1 MTNKEYTS
9 IITLPDGT
17 CARVYA
23 ISSASP
29 KGSSVEV
36 RGDNGVI
43 ITTLEFDHD
52 YQAKRVAE
60 LIMDCLRKGKKAIQ
74 PDWSFLT
81 DVEHMIG

>member
-1 MTNKEYTS
+1 MSDKEYTS

-23 ISSASP
+23 ITSASP
-29 KGSSVEV
+29 KGNSVEV
-36 RGDNGVI
+36 RGDNCI
-43 ITTLEFDHD
+43 ITTLDLDHD

-60 LIMDCLRKGKKAIQ
+60 LIMDCLKKGKKAIQ

-81 DVEHMIG
+81 DVEHMVG